1 MITTA
6 GAPTR
11 IGGGNRETN
20 SEKEGHEEARGRLLA
35 SQSIEQENE
44 DLDLIQGNVKRLGVM
59 GLEITNKLDEHNTQ
73 IEDLSD
79 KVDQTNS
86 NVGGVKAKIARVVG
100 TNRRDRILSAVVC
113 VLVLVLICVVIASV
127 VSKKKKK

>member
-1 MITTA
+1 M
-6 GAPTR
+6 
-11 IGGGNRETN
+11 
-20 SEKEGHEEARGRLLA
+20 
-35 SQSIEQENE
+35 
-44 DLDLIQGNVKRLGVM
+44 KRLGVM